1 MNEAARIHRR
11 GFGAAAALPFA
22 ARAQQGATPV
32 VGYLSGR
39 SLASDRHLV
48 EAFRQA
54 LKELGYVEGQ
64 TVDIEFRWA
73 EGQLDRLPVLA
84 AELVRRQVSVIA
96 AFAVDNQVR
105 AVAPVLSSVPVVF
118 ATGGDPVALGLGMS
132 FNRPGGNATAVTVI
146 SAALW
151 PKRLELLY
159 ELVTPA
165 TRTALLVNPNNQTA
179 APAIRELQAAARG
192 IGQDLVILNARD
204 EREFEPAFATLVQQ
218 KPGALVVADK
228 VIYINR
234 REKLVEFAAR
244 HAVPAIY
251 GRREFPA
258 AGGLISFGAST
269 LDQYRQ
275 TGIYV
280 GRILRGSKPA
290 ELPFLQPTRFELVIN
305 MKTAKALGLAVPNSM
320 QLLADEVIE

>member
-1 MNEAARIHRR
+1 MRRREFITLAA
-11 GFGAAAALPFA
+11 GAAALPFA

-218 KPGALVVADK
+218 KPGALVVADDA
-228 VIYINR
+228 IYINR

-258 AGGLISFGAST
+258 AGGLMSYGAST